1 MKIAHASIPAD
12 NTANVARILS
22 DILQGEALPFP
33 PAGPQAWMAWAGD
46 SSIDLEI
53 VPRSHVITFG
63 QEQGWT
69 PTAQSTRYSEV
80 HLAIC
85 VDRPE
90 SEIIAIAQAAGW
102 QAEHRERGNGAF
114 GLCEVWVENTFM
126 IEFLD
131 PIQTERYSRTVTLEN
146 FKRMMP
152 QMKTA
157 FAGA

>member
-12 NTANVARILS
+12 DTANVARVLS

-63 QEQGWT
+63 AEQGWT
-69 PTAQSTRYSEV
+69 QTAQGTRYSEV

-85 VDRPE
+85 VNRPE

-131 PIQTERYSRTVTLEN
+131 PAQTERYSRAVTLEN
-146 FKRMMP
+146 CKRMMP
-152 QMKTA
+152 KLHAAMSPA
-157 FAGA
+157 